1 MPDLINAEQST
12 PVGTQQPPVIV
23 DTTPAE
29 DPQTIHERAMFNRF
43 VQDQGQKIPA
53 NFKSADD
60 WFNSLMEARK
70 GFTQARQEIAALKQ
84 QYNQNGMNNPNY
96 VGDSSEPVQPQ
107 KTEDLS
113 GVPEELSIKPPEPKP
128 QAKVTSEDWLRWGSE
143 IDTTGAVSEATRKE
157 IADKMGAEDVIIE
170 QLIQGRKALAK
181 QSWQNA
187 ADVVGGNDNLKRL
200 FKWAQETKTVEEI
213 DAINKSLRT
222 NAYKNVLLG
231 LQAEYGQTTSK
242 PPSQEPKPTQNR
254 VNSSQVPNSVQ
265 VFTSMQQ
272 QQMAIRDPRYRVDPN
287 YRKAVEQM
295 VINTHKFGFSG
306 NR

>member
-1 MPDLINAEQST
+1 MPEPINAEQSNI
-12 PVGTQQPPVIV
+12 VGTQQPEIV
-23 DTTPAE
+23 NVTPQE
-29 DPQTIHERAMFNRF
+29 DPQTAHERAMFMRH
-43 VQDQGQKIPA
+43 VQDQGQKIPP
-53 NFKSADD
+53 NFKSAED
-60 WFNSLMEARK
+60 WFNSLVEARK
-70 GFTQARQEIAALKQ
+70 GFTQARQEIADLKR
-84 QYNQNGMNNPNY
+84 QYNQNGVTNPDY
-96 VGDSSEPVQPQ
+96 VGDSPAPVQPQ

-113 GVPEELSIKPPEPKP
+113 GIPEELSIKPPEPKP

-143 IDTTGAVSEATRKE
+143 IDNTGAVSEATRKE
-157 IADKMGAEDVIIE
+157 IAEKMGAEDVIIE

-181 QSWQNA
+181 QSWENA
-187 ADVVGGNDNLKRL
+187 ASVVGGNDNLKRL

-254 VNSSQVPNSVQ
+254 VNQSQVPNSVQ

-287 YRKAVEQM
+287 YRKAVEAM

>member
-1 MPDLINAEQST
+1 MLEPTNAEQSM

-23 DTTPAE
+23 DPTPAE
-29 DPQTIHERAMFNRF
+29 DPQTVHERAMFMKF

-53 NFKSADD
+53 NFKSAED
-60 WFNSLMEARK
+60 WFNSLVEARK
-70 GFTQARQEIAALKQ
+70 GFTQARQEIAALKK
-84 QYNQNGMNNPNY
+84 QYNQNGTNNPDY

-113 GVPEELSIKPPEPKP
+113 GIPEELSIKPPEPKP

-157 IADKMGAEDVIIE
+157 IAEKMGAEDVIIE

-181 QSWQNA
+181 QSWQDA
-187 ADVVGGNDNLKRL
+187 STVVGGNDNLKRL
-200 FKWAQETKTVEEI
+200 FKWAQETKSQGEI

-231 LQAEYGQTTSK
+231 LQAEYNQTTVK
-242 PPSQEPKPTQNR
+242 PPSQEPRPTPNR
-254 VNSSQVPNSVQ
+254 VNPSAVPQSVQ
-265 VFTSMQQ
+265 VFSSMQQ
-272 QQMAIRDPRYRVDPN
+272 QQAAIRDPRYRVDPN
-287 YRKAVEQM
+287 YRQAVEQM
-295 VINTHKFGFSG
+295 VVNTHKFGFSG